1 MGQSPFTGRWGDPS
15 FRGFLSQAS
24 MHVVRALHPMSWLP
38 WTWLPRPC
46 AGVVYVGVICVCRC
60 YTRSEGSHKS
70 DLQ

>member
-24 MHVVRALHPMSWLP
+24 VHVVRALHHMSWLP